1 MMHLVES
8 RRALTCRGT
17 TQPARDTTQP
27 ADEMQDLAITDFVGG
42 CEQFDHDFIHL
53 A

>member
-1 MMHLVES
+1 MMHLVER
-8 RRALTCRGT
+8 RRALTCRG
-17 TQPARDTTQP
+17 TTQP